1 MTTGGIIAIVVVVVL
16 LFIVIIILCSCIK
29 IVRQAEKFIVERLG
43 AYKTTWDTGIHM
55 LCPFI
60 DRIAKKVSL
69 KEQIYDF
76 PPQPVITKDNVT
88 MQIDTIVFF
97 YVFDPKL
104 FTYGVENPIAAIQAL
119 SSTTLR
125 NIIGDMDLDD
135 TLTGRDVINSKMRD
149 ILDQATDAWGIRIIR
164 VEVKNILPPRDIQE
178 AMEKQMRAEREK
190 RERILNAEGV
200 KTSTITIEEGK
211 KQAVILKAEADKEA
225 KIKAAEAEAESI
237 LKIKQAQAEG
247 EILVREAEA
256 KGIEMIN
263 NASPSKQVLTLR
275 QFEAMAKVAD
285 GQATKIIV
293 PSNLQ
298 DFTSL
303 ISIGKEVARDEKVT
317 PVAKGKNED
326 DKFES
331 GKLKDRDNEKNVGHD
346 YIQHPQK

>member
-303 ISIGKEVARDEKVT
+303 ISIGKEVARDEKVIA
-317 PVAKGKNED
+317 VAKGKNED

-331 GKLKDRDNEKNVGHD
+331 GKIKDRDNEKNVGHD

>member
-1 MTTGGIIAIVVVVVL
+1 MTPGAIVAIVIGSIL
-16 LFIVIIILCSCIK
+16 ALVIIIILLCCIK

-43 AYKTTWDTGIHM
+43 GFKAAWDTGLHF
-55 LCPFI
+55 LVPFI
-60 DRIAKKVSL
+60 DRVANKVSL

-190 RERILNAEGV
+190 RERILNAEGE

-225 KIKAAEAEAESI
+225 KIKAAEAEAEAI
-237 LKIKQAQAEG
+237 LKIKTAQAEG
-247 EILVREAEA
+247 ELLVKEAEA
-256 KGIEMIN
+256 KGIKMIN
-263 NASPSKQVLTLR
+263 DANPSQQVLTLR
-275 QFEAMAKVAD
+275 QYEALVKVAD
-285 GQATKIIV
+285 GKATKIIV

-298 DFTSL
+298 DFASL
-303 ISIGKEVARDEKVT
+303 LTIAKEVTTEEKPTVVKT
-317 PVAKGKNED
+317 STKKED
-326 DKFES
+326 KITS
-331 GKLKDRDNEKNVGHD
+331 GVVKDRENEKNVGHD
-346 YIQHPQK
+346 YVQHP

>member
-303 ISIGKEVARDEKVT
+303 ISIGKEVASDEKVT
-317 PVAKGKNED
+317 AVAKEKKED

-331 GKLKDRDNEKNVGHD
+331 GKVKDRDNEKNVGHD